1 MSIFPS
7 PLLTERTV
15 YKTKVFLCGCVI
27 KDRDGRG
34 RTGGVSVNYRLGP
47 REGGD
52 GAEESRTE
60 ERQGGEDFTASSFSK
75 G

>member
-1 MSIFPS
+1 MYIKRKCFSA
-7 PLLTERTV
+7 
-15 YKTKVFLCGCVI
+15 GVI

-34 RTGGVSVNYRLGP
+34 RRGSERARGSGVSVNYRLGP

-60 ERQGGEDFTASSFSK
+60 ERQGGEDFTAPSFSK